1 MKIFSRFI
9 ALSLA
14 LVAFSFSNVDAQGLS
29 DDTSALG
36 QQVYKKILRLPYY
49 EVYDHI
55 GFKLDGSTVT
65 LTGKVRNAINKSG
78 AESSVE
84 RIEGVSKVI
93 NEIEILPP
101 SRFDEDIRRNLYARL
116 SNSGGLS
123 SYLWPVNPDVRL
135 IVDRGNITL
144 EGTVRHRGDF
154 NLMNIVARGVPGSFN
169 VTNNLTIE
177 NDRPR

>member
-14 LVAFSFSNVDAQGLS
+14 FVAFSTSNVGAQGLS
-29 DDTSALG
+29 NGTSALAE
-36 QQVYKKILRLPYY
+36 QVNKKILRLPYY

-55 GFKLDGSTVT
+55 GFRLDGTTVI
-65 LTGKVRNAINKSG
+65 LTGKVRNAVNRAD
-78 AESSVE
+78 AEASVE

-93 NEIEILPP
+93 NEIEILSP
-101 SRFDEDIRRNLYARL
+101 SRFDDDIRRNLFARL
-116 SNSGGLS
+116 SNAGGLS

-144 EGTVRHRGDF
+144 EGTVRHRGDL
-154 NLMNIVARGVPGSFN
+154 NMMNIVARGVPGSFN

-177 NDRPR
+177 NERP